1 MQPLVTVSIPV
12 FKCEDFLEKCLLSVL
27 NQSYQNLEV
36 TLINDQ
42 TPDHSVQITEEFIRK
57 YNLKN
62 WKIYHLKENSGL
74 SVVRNKGIDTAQG
87 KYIFFLDS
95 DDTITP
101 DCIETLVAISERTGA
116 EMTVSQLE
124 CEQLETGEKSI
135 CIKIQAE
142 ESVINGN
149 DNLLKAFSEGKM
161 VTYAVNKLFI
171 VDYLRKNKLYFV
183 KGLFAQD
190 ELWTFH
196 LMLKMSKVAIHKG
209 ITYTYYLHQNSVIHN
224 RNKRNFDNW
233 FTIAQ
238 HIDQALKQE
247 KNEERKRW
255 ILTYFINYKYLTLQ
269 MNWKA
274 QQNESLWKESYAN
287 YKTLSSLRFWDYFSS
302 NYSKNTK
309 KLDFYCSLPTYLGFK
324 LFKWRYE
331 GMRLF

>member
-1 MQPLVTVSIPV
+1 
-12 FKCEDFLEKCLLSVL
+12 
-27 NQSYQNLEV
+27 
-36 TLINDQ
+36 
-42 TPDHSVQITEEFIRK
+42 
-57 YNLKN
+57 
-62 WKIYHLKENSGL
+62 
-74 SVVRNKGIDTAQG
+74 
-87 KYIFFLDS
+87 
-95 DDTITP
+95 
-101 DCIETLVAISERTGA
+101 
-116 EMTVSQLE
+116 
-124 CEQLETGEKSI
+124 
-135 CIKIQAE
+135 
-142 ESVINGN
+142 
-149 DNLLKAFSEGKM
+149 M

-209 ITYTYYLHQNSVIHN
+209 ITYTYYLHKKSVIHN

-247 KNEERKRW
+247 KNETRKRW

>member
-42 TPDHSVQITEEFIRK
+42 TPDHSVQIAEEFIRK

-209 ITYTYYLHQNSVIHN
+209 ITYTYYLHKKSVIHN

-247 KNEERKRW
+247 KNETRKRW

>member
-42 TPDHSVQITEEFIRK
+42 TPDHSVQIAEEFIRK

-62 WKIYHLKENSGL
+62 WKIYHLEENSGL

-209 ITYTYYLHQNSVIHN
+209 ITYTYYLHKKSVIHN

-247 KNEERKRW
+247 KNETRKRW

-287 YKTLSSLRFWDYFSS
+287 YKTLSSLRFLDYFSS

>member
-42 TPDHSVQITEEFIRK
+42 TPDHSVQIAEEFIRK

-62 WKIYHLKENSGL
+62 WKIYHLEENSGL

-161 VTYAVNKLFI
+161 ITYAVNKLFI

-209 ITYTYYLHQNSVIHN
+209 ITYTYYLHKKSVIHN

-247 KNEERKRW
+247 KNETRKRW

-287 YKTLSSLRFWDYFSS
+287 YKTLSSLRFLDYFSS

>member
-42 TPDHSVQITEEFIRK
+42 TPDHSVQIAEEFIRK

-209 ITYTYYLHQNSVIHN
+209 ITYTYYLHKKSVIHN

>member
-42 TPDHSVQITEEFIRK
+42 TPDHSVQIAEEFIRK

-62 WKIYHLKENSGL
+62 WKIYHLEENSGL

-209 ITYTYYLHQNSVIHN
+209 ITYTYYLHKKSVIHN

-287 YKTLSSLRFWDYFSS
+287 YKTLSSLRFLDYFSS

>member
-42 TPDHSVQITEEFIRK
+42 TPDHSVQIAEEFIRK

-209 ITYTYYLHQNSVIHN
+209 ITYTYYLHKKSVIHN

-247 KNEERKRW
+247 KNETRKRW

-309 KLDFYCSLPTYLGFK
+309 KLDFYCSLPTLLGFK

>member
-42 TPDHSVQITEEFIRK
+42 TPDHSVQIAEEFIRK

-62 WKIYHLKENSGL
+62 WKIYHLEENSGL

-101 DCIETLVAISERTGA
+101 DCIEQMVDLAEKNEVQMVVGAVEAVKLPKEERAPIFPILEKRDVIKNNNSEI
-116 EMTVSQLE
+116 L
-124 CEQLETGEKSI
+124 KSYV
-135 CIKIQAE
+135 E
-142 ESVINGN
+142 GMYPES
-149 DNLLKAFSEGKM
+149 SW
-161 VTYAVNKLFI
+161 NKLIRLDFLKENQLYFTKGLYAQDALQSFQTALKLESI
-171 VDYLRKNKLYFV
+171 AFLRKK
-183 KGLFAQD
+183 
-190 ELWTFH
+190 
-196 LMLKMSKVAIHKG
+196 
-209 ITYTYYLHQNSVIHN
+209 TYDYYLHQKSVIHN
-224 RNKRNFDNW
+224 RGKRHFDNW

-247 KNEERKRW
+247 KNETRKCW

-274 QQNESLWKESYAN
+274 QQNESLCKESYAN
-287 YKTLSSLRFWDYFSS
+287 YKTLSSLRFLDYFSS

-309 KLDFYCSLPTYLGFK
+309 KLDF
-324 LFKWRYE
+324 
-331 GMRLF
+331 

>member
-62 WKIYHLKENSGL
+62 WKIYHLEENSGL

-209 ITYTYYLHQNSVIHN
+209 ITYTYYLHKKSVIHN

-247 KNEERKRW
+247 KNETRKRW

-309 KLDFYCSLPTYLGFK
+309 KLDFYCSLPTLLGFK

>member
-42 TPDHSVQITEEFIRK
+42 TPDHSVQIAEEFIRK

-209 ITYTYYLHQNSVIHN
+209 ITYTYYLHKKSVIHN
-224 RNKRNFDNW
+224 RGKRHFDNW

-247 KNEERKRW
+247 KNETRKRW

>member
-42 TPDHSVQITEEFIRK
+42 TPDHSVQIAEEFIRK

-62 WKIYHLKENSGL
+62 WKIYHLEENSGL

-209 ITYTYYLHQNSVIHN
+209 ITYTYYLHKKSVIHN